1 MAPEQNDVTLIRRKV
16 IGTRFAARLLGVTFF
31 CALGA
36 SQPLRAAEIQ
46 TGIIDIHQ
54 GSALTETVRDLEAG
68 GYELAHGQW
77 QSFYAWYHTDW
88 VDVRVDMLTQYSSD
102 FGILWGVSTGE
113 SGEKFTI
120 EPSVKLGII
129 AQGHPVPNSTL
140 SLSIATILGGR
151 LIERPCVADYGDIGG
166 VQQVNCRF
174 AASPIAPKD
183 TLPLLLNVNPERLRV
198 VLNYR
203 ATF

>member
-1 MAPEQNDVTLIRRKV
+1 MALTSRILIAN
-16 IGTRFAARLLGVTFF
+16 RFAGTLLAGIFL
-31 CALGA
+31 CALFT
-36 SQPLRAAEIQ
+36 SEPLRAAEIQ
-46 TGIIDIHQ
+46 TGIVDIHQ
-54 GSALTETVRDLEAG
+54 GSALSETVQNLEGG
-68 GYELAHGQW
+68 GYELAQGQW
-77 QSFYAWYHTDW
+77 QSFYGWYHTDW
-88 VDVRVDMLTQYSSD
+88 VDVRVDMLTQYSPD

-113 SGEKFTI
+113 TGEKFSI

-129 AQGHPVPNSTL
+129 TQAHPVPNGTL
-140 SLSIATILGGR
+140 SLSIATILAGR
-151 LIERPCVADYGDIGG
+151 LTERPCMADYGDIGG

-198 VLNYR
+198 VLSYQ